1 MFKPASEL
9 TLFEACNKLCF
20 FEDLKIAHKINE
32 TLSFPSGKFSEYF
45 TDFRLVFLA
54 SDFEH
59 KFFTSFDLLM
69 NSLGGLEFF
78 DEFSRKCRAFKILIR
93 A

>member
-1 MFKPASEL
+1 M
-9 TLFEACNKLCF
+9 
-20 FEDLKIAHKINE
+20 
-32 TLSFPSGKFSEYF
+32 
-45 TDFRLVFLA
+45 A

-59 KFFTSFDLLM
+59 KFFASFDLIM

>member
-1 MFKPASEL
+1 MQKIMFLWWSENCSQNERN
-9 TLFEACNKLCF
+9 FIFCIEEIFWIF
-20 FEDLKIAHKINE
+20 FA
-32 TLSFPSGKFSEYF
+32 
-45 TDFRLVFLA
+45 DFRLVFMA

-59 KFFTSFDLLM
+59 KFFASFDLIM